1 VISKRLIVGLLSAAL
16 GLPIVVLV
24 ALGGT
29 RLLTALGDHGGA
41 EFIRRVAQLGALAWG
56 LSLVGL
62 IIATAAARLLDETA
76 EPVDLEALEA
86 ERESRI

>member
-1 VISKRLIVGLLSAAL
+1 MISNRLIVGLLAAAL

-24 ALGGT
+24 ALGGG
-29 RLLTALGDHGGA
+29 RLLSALGDQGGA
-41 EFIRRVAQLGALAWG
+41 EFVRRIAQLGGLAWG

-62 IIATAAARLLDETA
+62 IIATAAAKVLDDRA

-86 ERESRI
+86 EREARL